1 MVTCRPFHSCRLEF
15 RTKMESQSLLMR
27 TPRAFSITSVKSNPS
42 SPNFNNNQPLSREI
56 IWRWKREGRILRR
69 DNLVDC
75 ASLVQ
80 TLARKRMPHIAH
92 QLLLEL
98 NSQGLIPNTATL
110 SALMLCYAD
119 NGLFT
124 QAEAIWEEML
134 NTSSFMPAIPLVSK
148 FLNAYGNMG
157 QFHRVQKI
165 LDHVILHRFNLLPQV
180 YPVAISCFGKH
191 GQLDLMENTL
201 KEMVSKGLSIDS
213 ATGNA
218 FVRYYS
224 IFGSLTEMESAYA
237 RFKRSRHLIDEEGI
251 RAMSFAYIKEGKF
264 YKLGEFL
271 TDVGLGRTDLGN
283 LLWNLLLLSYAANFK
298 MKTMQRQFLKML
310 NSGFLPDLT
319 TFNIRALAFSRM
331 SMFWDLHLSL
341 EHMKHESIV
350 PDLATYGCVI
360 DAYLDRRLGRNLDF
374 ILSNM
379 NADESPIIL
388 TDPLVF
394 EALGKGDF
402 QSSSE
407 AFMELKS
414 QKKWTYRQLIA
425 VYLKKQFRRNQIFWN
440 Y

>member
-1 MVTCRPFHSCRLEF
+1 
-15 RTKMESQSLLMR
+15 METQWLLNR
-27 TPRAFSITSVKSNPS
+27 TPLAFPIHSLKSNPS
-42 SPNFNNNQPLSREI
+42 PPNFNSNTPLSRKM
-56 IWRWKREGRILRR
+56 IWKLKREGCILRR

-80 TLARKRMPHIAH
+80 TLARKRMPHVAH

-98 NSQGLIPNTATL
+98 NSQGLIPDSDTL
-110 SALMLCYAD
+110 SALLLCYAD
-119 NGLFT
+119 NGLFP
-124 QAEAIWEEML
+124 QAQAIWEEML

-148 FLNAYGNMG
+148 FMDAYGKIG
-157 QFHRVQKI
+157 HFHQVQKI
-165 LDHVILHRFNLLPQV
+165 LDQIILHRFNLLPQV

-201 KEMVSKGLSIDS
+201 KEMVSKGFPIDS

-218 FVRYYS
+218 FIRYYS
-224 IFGSLTEMESAYA
+224 FFGSLTKMEAAYA
-237 RFKRSRHLIDEEGI
+237 RLKRSRHLIDEEGI
-251 RAMSFAYIKEGKF
+251 RAMSFAYIKERKL

-271 TDVGLGRTDLGN
+271 DGVGLGRTDIGN

-298 MKTMQRQFLKML
+298 MKTLQRQFLKML
-310 NSGFLPDLT
+310 DSGFLPDLT

-341 EHMKHESIV
+341 EHMRHESIV
-350 PDLATYGCVI
+350 PDLVTYGCVV
-360 DAYLDRRLGRNLDF
+360 DAYLDRRLGGNLDF
-374 ILSNM
+374 ILNNM
-379 NADESPIIL
+379 NADDSPVVL

-407 AFMELKS
+407 AFMEFKG
-414 QKKWTYRQLIA
+414 QMKWTYRQLIA
-425 VYLKKQFRRNQIFWN
+425 VYLKKHFRRNQIFWN

>member
-1 MVTCRPFHSCRLEF
+1 
-15 RTKMESQSLLMR
+15 METQWLLKR
-27 TPRAFSITSVKSNPS
+27 TPLAFHITSLKSNPS
-42 SPNFNNNQPLSREI
+42 SPNFNSNPPLFRKM
-56 IWRWKREGRILRR
+56 IWQWKREGRILRR

-80 TLARKRMPHIAH
+80 TLARKRMPHVAH

-98 NSQGLIPNTATL
+98 NSQGLIPDCDTL
-110 SALMLCYAD
+110 SALLLCYAD
-119 NGLFT
+119 NGLFP

-134 NTSSFMPAIPLVSK
+134 NTSSFMPDIPLVSK
-148 FLNAYGNMG
+148 FMDAYGKMG
-157 QFHRVQKI
+157 HFHQVQKI
-165 LDHVILHRFNLLPQV
+165 LDQIILHRFNLLPQV

-201 KEMVSKGLSIDS
+201 KEMVLKGLPIDS

-218 FVRYYS
+218 FIRYYS
-224 IFGSLTEMESAYA
+224 IFGSLTKMEAAYA
-237 RFKRSRHLIDEEGI
+237 RLKRSRHLIDEDGI
-251 RAMSFAYIKEGKF
+251 RAMSFAYIKERKF

-271 TDVGLGRTDLGN
+271 DGVGLGRTDLGN
-283 LLWNLLLLSYAANFK
+283 LLWNFLLLSYAANFK
-298 MKTMQRQFLKML
+298 MKTLQRQFLKML
-310 NSGFLPDLT
+310 DSGFLPDLT

-350 PDLATYGCVI
+350 PDLVTYGCVV
-360 DAYLDRRLGRNLDF
+360 DAYMDRRLGGNLDF
-374 ILSNM
+374 VLNNM
-379 NADESPIIL
+379 NADDSPLIL

-402 QSSSE
+402 QLSSE
-407 AFMELKS
+407 AFMEFKG
-414 QKKWTYRQLIA
+414 QKEWTYRQLIA

>member
-1 MVTCRPFHSCRLEF
+1 METQWPFR
-15 RTKMESQSLLMR
+15 R
-27 TPRAFSITSVKSNPS
+27 TPPLFSINSLKSNTS
-42 SPNFNNNQPLSREI
+42 SPNSNDNPPLPRKI
-56 IWRWKREGRILRR
+56 IWRWKRQGRILGR

-75 ASLVQ
+75 ASLIQ
-80 TLARKRMPHIAH
+80 TLARKRMPHVAH
-92 QLLLEL
+92 QLLLEM
-98 NSQGLIPNTATL
+98 NSQGLIPNNSTI

-119 NGLFT
+119 NGLSP
-124 QAEAIWEEML
+124 QAQEIWEEML
-134 NTSSFMPAIPLVSK
+134 TTTSFMPAIQIVSQ
-148 FLNAYGNMG
+148 FMDAYGKMG
-157 QFHRVQKI
+157 QFRQVNKI
-165 LDHVILHRFNLLPQV
+165 LDQVILHRFNLIPEV
-180 YPVAISCFGKH
+180 YPLAISCFGKH
-191 GQLDLMENTL
+191 GRLDLMENTL
-201 KEMVSKGLSIDS
+201 KEMVSKGLPIDS

-224 IFGSLTEMESAYA
+224 IFGSLTEMEIAYA
-237 RFKRSRHLIDEEGI
+237 RLKSSRHLIEEEGI

-271 TDVGLGRTDLGN
+271 NGVGLGRTNLG
-283 LLWNLLLLSYAANFK
+283 NLLLLSYAANFK

-310 NSGFLPDLT
+310 DSGFCPDLA

-341 EHMKHESIV
+341 EHVKHEGV
-350 PDLATYGCVI
+350 APDLVTYGCVI

-374 ILSNM
+374 ASKNM
-379 NADESPIIL
+379 NVDDSPLVL

-402 QSSSE
+402 HSSSE
-407 AFMELKS
+407 AIMEFKRR
-414 QKKWTYRQLIA
+414 KKWTYSQLIA